1 MQLRIF
7 FFILLKLILFNKSPA
22 QVSQEWVARYHFYS
36 DDQARAIAVDD
47 SGNVYVTGMS
57 EAFTPQG
64 AQPDY
69 ATIKYN
75 SAGIMQWVQRYNGIG
90 NDKDDV
96 RAMVVDE
103 TGNVYVTGLSNRFAF
118 PDQDYD
124 FATVKYDRNGVQQ
137 WVKRYNRGQDQ
148 AEAIALDS
156 LRNIYVGGVAG
167 GDLTVIKYNPNGDSL
182 WVRSYYSGSSA
193 GFEAMAVDLAGNV
206 YLAGWDSNEFDWL
219 IVKFNSE
226 GEFRWAR
233 TFNGPGNGSDY
244 PKSITID
251 DSSNVFVT
259 GYVWRNNSANFATI
273 KYDSS
278 GVQMWVSYY
287 DNASARAISVDKL
300 SNSFVTGVQAQNI
313 TTIKYNLSGVQEWVR
328 NFNGP
333 GNSYDMPCC
342 IKLDDSANVY
352 ITGYATVI
360 APWNTDYVTIKYN
373 SLGIQQWLIYYHG
386 NNYNQ
391 ATGLAVDKIGNVY
404 VTGSSVGLGNNDY
417 ATIKY
422 SQTVGVQQIS
432 TEVPSRFKLHQNY
445 PNPFNPNTKIKFE
458 VSKFS
463 NVKLIVFDIIG
474 REIETLLNDELRPGV
489 YEVIFN
495 GYGLS
500 SGIYYCKIIS
510 AEYSEIKK
518 MLLIK

>member
-7 FFILLKLILFNKSPA
+7 LFILFNLIALNGTPA
-22 QVSQEWVARYHFYS
+22 QISQEWVARYHFYS

-47 SGNVYVTGMS
+47 SGNVYVTGKS
-57 EAFTPQG
+57 EAYTPQG

-75 SAGIMQWVQRYNGIG
+75 SAGIMKWVQRYNGKG

-103 TGNVYVTGLSNRFAF
+103 MGNVYVTGLSNRFAF
-118 PDQDYD
+118 PDFDYD
-124 FATVKYDRNGVQQ
+124 FATVKYDKNGVQQ
-137 WVKRYNRGQDQ
+137 WVKGYNRGQDQ

-182 WVRSYYSGSSA
+182 WVRSYNSGSSD

-206 YLAGWDSNEFDWL
+206 YLAGWDSNEFDWQ
-219 IVKFNSE
+219 IVKINSE
-226 GEFRWAR
+226 GVFQWVR

-244 PKSITID
+244 PKSIAID
-251 DSSNVFVT
+251 GSSNIYVT
-259 GYVWRNNSANFATI
+259 GYVWGNNTVNYATV

-278 GVQMWVSYY
+278 GLQKWVAYY
-287 DNASARAISVDKL
+287 ANATALAISVDKL
-300 SNSFVTGVQAQNI
+300 SNSFVTGVQTQNI
-313 TTIKYNLSGVQEWVR
+313 TTIKYNLSGVQEWIR
-328 NFNGP
+328 NFNGA

-373 SLGIQQWLIYYHG
+373 SSGIQQWLIYYHG

-422 SQTVGVQQIS
+422 SQAVGIQQIS
-432 TEVPSRFKLHQNY
+432 NEIPREFKLHQNY
-445 PNPFNPNTKIKFE
+445 PNPFNPNTKIEFE

-463 NVKLIVFDIIG
+463 TVKLIVFDIIG
-474 REIETLLNDELRPGV
+474 REIGTLLNDELKPGV
-489 YEVIFN
+489 YEINFDGN
-495 GYGLS
+495 TLS
-500 SGIYYCKIIS
+500 SGVYYYKIIADS
-510 AEYSEIKK
+510 FSEIKK